1 MEHRIERHV
10 VKRKSKYGE
19 ILNHFSHLT
28 NNLYNHANFD
38 VTLLMFVEQFVLVI
52 VHNFP
57 HPCDA
62 LFYSFDK
69 KISILISLFY
79 LNC

>member
-28 NNLYNHANFD
+28 NNLYNHANF
-38 VTLLMFVEQFVLVI
+38 I
-52 VHNFP
+52 VRQNF
-57 HPCDA
+57 
-62 LFYSFDK
+62 FNNSNK
-69 KISILISLFY
+69 KR
-79 LNC
+79 